1 MRIPKVMSTQH
12 PDNVASPFFS
22 TNVVLSGD
30 DEVLEAFYAYS
41 HLGADEQMWDCEG
54 KEVDAYVVKKLFTKH
69 EEFFRE
75 NILGRDLRLTLR
87 VPNPE
92 EEKAEAKI
100 LLEQLETIPRVFD
113 LSKLFY
119 GEDIAPI
126 FEVILPM
133 AKEANTIDRIYKYYM
148 NYVVGKQNK
157 STKEG
162 DITIAEWIGEF
173 KPATINVIPLFED
186 LEYMLKAPE
195 ILREYLLDKEVK
207 EQRVFLARSDPSLNY
222 GVVSAV
228 LMVKIALQGLYKLQ
242 EEIGVKIYPIL
253 GVGPCPFRGGLT
265 PVTVDRCLAE
275 YPSNHTWTIQSAFKY
290 DYSNAKVKKAV
301 KKIMNHE
308 TTAPHEIDVDRA
320 LDIIE
325 RYKNEYQKQITDL
338 APIINKCAKHVPSR
352 RLRKLHTGLFG
363 YQRNMGGITFPR
375 AISFCSSLY
384 SLGMP
389 PELLGLNALTE
400 EDIKYLRKVYVNFDE
415 DIRDCIKYVNIDT
428 GLVPEALLPILKELV
443 EKYEVDLEHKKL
455 TGHIVDLLKN
465 HKSEDVQVN
474 IVRAAKLRRFLG

>member
-1 MRIPKVMSTQH
+1 MLK
-12 PDNVASPFFS
+12 
-22 TNVVLSGD
+22 
-30 DEVLEAFYAYS
+30 
-41 HLGADEQMWDCEG
+41 
-54 KEVDAYVVKKLFTKH
+54 
-69 EEFFRE
+69 
-75 NILGRDLRLTLR
+75 
-87 VPNPE
+87 
-92 EEKAEAKI
+92 
-100 LLEQLETIPRVFD
+100 QLETIPRVFD

-157 STKEG
+157 STKDG

-242 EEIGVKIYPIL
+242 DEIGVKIYPIL

-325 RYKNEYQKQITDL
+325 RYKN
-338 APIINKCAKHVPSR
+338 
-352 RLRKLHTGLFG
+352 
-363 YQRNMGGITFPR
+363 
-375 AISFCSSLY
+375 
-384 SLGMP
+384 
-389 PELLGLNALTE
+389 
-400 EDIKYLRKVYVNFDE
+400 
-415 DIRDCIKYVNIDT
+415 
-428 GLVPEALLPILKELV
+428 
-443 EKYEVDLEHKKL
+443 
-455 TGHIVDLLKN
+455 
-465 HKSEDVQVN
+465 
-474 IVRAAKLRRFLG
+474 